1 MSTVGLAAPR
11 APEADPTTSCV
22 ITAIDT
28 IAAALRRITETD
40 RSRTSEMGVRREQVR
55 FVPAERRTRWMS
67 TRKPFPPLFERRAN
81 RTLGY
86 RRA

>member
-1 MSTVGLAAPR
+1 MDG
-11 APEADPTTSCV
+11 
-22 ITAIDT
+22 
-28 IAAALRRITETD
+28 
-40 RSRTSEMGVRREQVR
+40 GREQVR

-86 RRA
+86 RRV